1 MRKKLI
7 VCSAVTCSMALTF
20 AANAREP
27 APGTPTSASW
37 EREASESAME
47 LYNAANKL
55 NAKIVEAVDAA
66 MASTPEAKL
75 PESLAAAAKGKDFI
89 LFQRSCWEPV
99 GRRTPPTAAEAAQT
113 AVSVTAAADEARGV
127 QIGLWAMKD
136 LPKVSFNVSDLA
148 SGSSK
153 IAAGQIRVYHIL
165 NLIVPTLEK
174 NAATADGDISQ
185 LDQKQVAS
193 MFKESPVALLDLAAV
208 DMPAQQARAVWVDF
222 LVPKNAAAGTYKG
235 EARIL
240 VDGKEAAKLPITL
253 TVLPFVL
260 DPADEWGRGSFTSKH
275 MDKQQLIHARENGHN
290 MVSWWTSAGTSIK
303 FEGTKAICD
312 FTGFQD
318 YVKLCDEVG
327 YAGPHMTFIG
337 GSDPKVQNRVL
348 KHLGRPAI
356 DNARKASAA
365 SAFKNSDLS
374 EPFGT
379 LLCDVMK
386 QYHEQMKAVGH
397 GNMPACLLDEPD
409 HEPRPQRINWYNK
422 MFALVEKG
430 APEVPL
436 YGTFYHEK
444 DEEKLSHHHAVWT
457 SNCPSPEKYNAC
469 KKAGKQLWTYH
480 FGFQYRS
487 SLQPIRFRLGILPWV
502 YEASGTFY
510 WANFWNSVS
519 PFDAFQAAGGDA
531 MDTASLPTVKGPLS
545 STMNKAIRESVDDRR
560 YLVTLEKLMAK
571 AKASG
576 GELAAQ
582 AAADEAFLQSI
593 RKPLFDKMS
602 VRGGR
607 PKFDALGTMEIA
619 GTKGRKGI
627 LAGGDKAMSEKEK
640 GLDPLESG
648 ATRAFAEFVRAEV
661 TDRVLAYQGKMK

>member
-1 MRKKLI
+1 M
-7 VCSAVTCSMALTF
+7 
-20 AANAREP
+20 AREP
-27 APGTPTSASW
+27 VPGTPASASW
-37 EREASESAME
+37 EREASESALE
-47 LYNAANKL
+47 LYNAANKM
-55 NAKIVEAVDAA
+55 NAKTLEAVDAA
-66 MASTPEAKL
+66 MASAPEAKL
-75 PESLAAAAKGKDFI
+75 PESLAAGAKDRDLI

-136 LPKVSFNVSDLA
+136 LPKVSCMVSDLV
-148 SGSSK
+148 SGSST
-153 IAAGQIRVYHIL
+153 IAASQIRVYHML

-193 MFKESPVALLDLAAV
+193 LFRESPVALLDLAAV
-208 DMPAQQARAVWVDF
+208 DVPAQQARAIWLDF
-222 LVPKNAAAGTYKG
+222 GVPKTAAAGTYKG
-235 EARIL
+235 EAKIL
-240 VDGKEAAKLPITL
+240 VNGREAAKLPITL

-290 MVSWWTSAGTSIK
+290 MVSWWTSAGTSVK
-303 FEGTKAICD
+303 FEATRAICD

-318 YVKLCDEVG
+318 YVKLCDEAG
-327 YAGPHMTFIG
+327 YVGPHMTFIG
-337 GSDPKVQNRVL
+337 GSDPKIQNRIL
-348 KHLGRPAI
+348 KHLGRPEI
-356 DNARKASAA
+356 GDARKSGAA
-365 SAFKNSDLS
+365 QAFKDCDLS

-386 QYHEQMKAVGH
+386 QYHAQMKAVGH

-430 APEVPL
+430 APDVPL
-436 YGTFYHEK
+436 YGTFYHEG
-444 DEEKLSHHHAVWT
+444 DERKLSHHHAVWT

-469 KKAGKQLWTYH
+469 KQAGKQLWTYH
-480 FGFQYRS
+480 FGFQYS
-487 SLQPIRFRLGILPWV
+487 SPLQPIRFRIGLLPWV
-502 YEASGTFY
+502 YRASGTFY
-510 WANFWNSVS
+510 WANFWNKVS
-519 PFDAFQAAGGDA
+519 PFDAFQAGGGAD

-545 STMNKAIRESVDDRR
+545 SKMNKAIREAVDDRR
-560 YLVTLEKLMAK
+560 YLVTLEKRIGQAR
-571 AKASG
+571 AAG

-602 VRGGR
+602 VRGGA
-607 PKFDALGTMEIA
+607 PKFDAMGTVEIT
-619 GTKGRKGI
+619 GSQGRKGV
-627 LAGGDKAMSEKEK
+627 LAGGTQAASAKAK
-640 GLDPLESG
+640 GLDPLEMGPS
-648 ATRAFAEFVRAEV
+648 RSFAEFVRAEV
-661 TDRVLAYQGKMK
+661 TDRILAYQGKLK